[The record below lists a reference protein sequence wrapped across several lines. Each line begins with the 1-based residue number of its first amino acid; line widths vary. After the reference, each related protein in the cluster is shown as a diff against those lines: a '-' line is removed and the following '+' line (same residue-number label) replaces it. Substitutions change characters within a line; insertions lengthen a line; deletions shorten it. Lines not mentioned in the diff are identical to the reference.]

1 VASLLDQSA
10 RTPLSV
16 WNARGRCLN
25 GVRMIRHGEVGDGLE
40 VLRTALDELQE
51 TGFVPYFTALLGTL
65 AQGLGEVGQVAE
77 GLATIDEALARSER
91 DEELWCI
98 AELLRLKAELLVR
111 QGRTRPTRLRSISS
125 APWTGRAGK
134 GSSRWSCVARSASR
148 NRGRGGDEPVPRAS
162 CWARFTLGSPRGSG
176 RPSYRP
182 RNGCSTTWARS
193 AVVQYGR
200 SATARGGA
208 P

>member
-1 VASLLDQSA
+1 
-10 RTPLSV
+10 
-16 WNARGRCLN
+16 
-25 GVRMIRHGEVGDGLE
+25 MIRHGEVGDGLE

-111 QGRTRPTRLRSISS
+111 QGRPDAAHAAEEHLQRALDWTRRQGILSMELRCAVGLAQS
-125 APWTGRAGK
+125 WQG
-134 GSSRWSCVARSASR
+134 
-148 NRGRGGDEPVPRAS
+148 RGRTGAARELLGPVY
-162 CWARFTLGSPRGSG
+162 ARFTEGFGTAELQTAKRVLDDLG
-176 RPSYRP
+176 
-182 RNGCSTTWARS
+182 
-193 AVVQYGR
+193 
-200 SATARGGA
+200 
-208 P
+208 